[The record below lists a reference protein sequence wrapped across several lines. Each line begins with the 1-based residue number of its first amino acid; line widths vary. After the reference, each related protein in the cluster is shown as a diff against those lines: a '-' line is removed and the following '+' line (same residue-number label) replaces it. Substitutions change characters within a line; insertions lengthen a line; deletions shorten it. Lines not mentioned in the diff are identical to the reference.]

1 MAYRTSGDWSSLA
14 PLESMHPSLPLL
26 SRLALVGFL
35 MVASLAI
42 GGALGFII
50 GRHRPVPPESIV
62 FSAAADPDDV
72 EIPGLPSQVRHD
84 PDVLLD
90 GAEELD
96 DYLAAVVALED
107 ANPTIERSYG
117 FQYSSRANRYI
128 AASRMLTNR
137 SIRGQPATQERV
149 LRLRAALDRFADA
162 FCETV
167 DAHQISAAGSY
178 RSVRMDMAEVERLMR
193 LETLRLAALEREGEP
208 AVVGDGEP
216 MDIARMERRLARA
229 AWTARDPDHPE
240 ETERLAR
247 EARQQLAE
255 TLPDLRSA
263 LAEWPAG
270 FRRSFGTILDRWVED
285 YLPPEDAAK

>member
-1 MAYRTSGDWSSLA
+1 
-14 PLESMHPSLPLL
+14 MHPSLSIL

-35 MVASLAI
+35 VLAALTA
-42 GGALGFII
+42 GGALGFVI
-50 GRHRPVPPESIV
+50 GRHRPLPPESIV
-62 FSAAADPDDV
+62 FSAAAEPEDI

-90 GAEELD
+90 GAADLD
-96 DYLAAVVALED
+96 EYLAALVALED
-107 ANPTIERSYG
+107 ANPTGERSYG

-167 DAHQISAAGSY
+167 DAHQMSASGSY
-178 RSVRMDMAEVERLMR
+178 RSVRMDMAEIERLMR
-193 LETLRLAALEREGEP
+193 LESLRLAVLESKGEP

-216 MDIARMERRLARA
+216 MDIARMERRLERA

-240 ETERLAR
+240 ETEALAR
-247 EARQQLAE
+247 AARRQLAE
-255 TLPDLRSA
+255 TLPDLRAA

-270 FRRSFGTILDRWVED
+270 FARAFGAILDRWIED